1 MNGVPLLGEHRMFC
15 RFAPALTLYA
25 ADHATS
31 LIALNATALD
41 ALTSRPRKA
50 RREPML
56 VLVFEET
63 LYAFDIETPHA
74 YPKHR
79 YAHPLTTHRHSQSQ
93 C

>member
-56 VLVFEET
+56 VLVYEESKF
-63 LYAFDIETPHA
+63 AFDIETP
-74 YPKHR
+74 PLG
-79 YAHPLTTHRHSQSQ
+79 YALPWPRKTTRPEAVDM
-93 C
+93 

>member
-50 RREPML
+50 RREPTTVYEPDASL
-56 VLVFEET
+56 FAFANDT
-63 LYAFDIETPHA
+63 PPFAYA
-74 YPKHR
+74 
-79 YAHPLTTHRHSQSQ
+79 
-93 C
+93 

>member
-50 RREPML
+50 RREPMPA
-56 VLVFEET
+56 LVFEES
-63 LYAFDIETPHA
+63 LLALDIDTPPFELA
-74 YPKHR
+74 L
-79 YAHPLTTHRHSQSQ
+79 LTPR
-93 C
+93 

>member
-56 VLVFEET
+56 VLVYEES
-63 LYAFDIETPHA
+63 LYAYDIETPPFGFA
-74 YPKHR
+74 LLLPR
-79 YAHPLTTHRHSQSQ
+79 
-93 C
+93 

>member
-56 VLVFEET
+56 VFVYEESK
-63 LYAFDIETPHA
+63 LAYDIETPPFGFA
-74 YPKHR
+74 LLEPR
-79 YAHPLTTHRHSQSQ
+79 
-93 C
+93 

>member
-1 MNGVPLLGEHRMFC
+1 MNGVPLLGEHRTFC

-50 RREPML
+50 RREPMY
-56 VLVFEET
+56 VLELEESPF
-63 LYAFDIETPHA
+63 ASDIETPP
-74 YPKHR
+74 YG
-79 YAHPLTTHRHSQSQ
+79 YA
-93 C
+93 

>member
-56 VLVFEET
+56 VLGFEESM
-63 LYAFDIETPHA
+63 LAYDIETP
-74 YPKHR
+74 
-79 YAHPLTTHRHSQSQ
+79 PLGFA
-93 C
+93 

>member
-50 RREPML
+50 RREPMYAL
-56 VLVFEET
+56 VCEESW
-63 LYAFDIETPHA
+63 LANDIETP
-74 YPKHR
+74 PLG
-79 YAHPLTTHRHSQSQ
+79 YALLSPR
-93 C
+93 

>member
-56 VLVFEET
+56 VYAYEES
-63 LYAFDIETPHA
+63 LFAYDIETPP
-74 YPKHR
+74 YG
-79 YAHPLTTHRHSQSQ
+79 YAWLKPR
-93 C
+93 